1 LATEKQ
7 LAANR
12 ANALKS
18 TGPRTAA
25 GRRTSSRNAYR
36 HGLSLPI
43 TMDSLVHAGI
53 GPLAQAIA
61 GATASEDQLRA
72 AKAFA
77 EAQFDLQRIRDTRLA
92 ATPVALEEMLDPRV
106 MSGLAALDRYER
118 LALGRRKLAVRQFEG
133 LDRKE
138 SPCK

>member
-1 LATEKQ
+1 MASEKQ
-7 LAANR
+7 ILANR

-18 TGPRTAA
+18 TGPRTVV
-25 GRRTSSRNAYR
+25 GREKSSRNSYR

-43 TMDSLVHAGI
+43 TLDTRGEAGMET
-53 GPLAQAIA
+53 LAQAIA

-77 EAQFDLQRIRDTRLA
+77 EAQFDLKRIRDTRLA
-92 ATPVALEEMLDPRV
+92 AAPVALEGMLDPRV

-118 LALGRRKLAVRQFEG
+118 LALSRRKLAVRRFKL

>member
-1 LATEKQ
+1 MASEKQ

-18 TGPRTAA
+18 SGPRTAA
-25 GRRTSSRNAYR
+25 GRRTSSRNSYR

-43 TMDSLVHAGI
+43 TMDSPVQVEIDAV
-53 GPLAQAIA
+53 AQAIA
-61 GATASEDQLRA
+61 GATASEHQLRA

-77 EAQFDLQRIRDTRLA
+77 KAQFDLKRIRDTRLA

-118 LALGRRKLAVRQFEG
+118 LALSRRKLAIRQFEL

-138 SPCK
+138 SPCE

>member
-43 TMDSLVHAGI
+43 TMDSAVQVQIEAV
-53 GPLAQAIA
+53 AQAIT

-72 AKAFA
+72 ARAFA
-77 EAQFDLQRIRDTRLA
+77 EAQLDLKRIRDTRLA

-106 MSGLAALDRYER
+106 MSGLCSLDRYER
-118 LALGRRKLAVRQFEG
+118 LALSRRKLAVRRFEL

-138 SPCK
+138 TPCK

>member
-1 LATEKQ
+1 
-7 LAANR
+7 
-12 ANALKS
+12 
-18 TGPRTAA
+18 
-25 GRRTSSRNAYR
+25 
-36 HGLSLPI
+36 
-43 TMDSLVHAGI
+43 MDSLVHAGI